1 MFIGKLDLIQEEIKK
16 INKYRNLSIAEV
28 EIMIVTKNQ
37 NSKVITSLVKEGYS
51 YFGENR
57 VDELIEKKSIFPN
70 SRFAF
75 IAPIQSRKFRTI
87 MDCSDEVHS
96 ISRMKEI
103 QLMADY
109 SWSGDYY
116 LQINIDKNKN
126 KSGIE
131 IEDTFDFFD
140 YAHQKY
146 KLPKG
151 LMCMRSLEKTLSPED
166 SFQLMKEINNKL
178 IEKYEEYEGGLS
190 MGMSNDYKEAIIYGA
205 TVVRIGS
212 GIFGK

>member
-16 INKYRNLSIAEV
+16 IKKSSNLSIREV

-37 NSKVITSLVKEGYS
+37 NSKAIKSLVKKGYS

-57 VDELIEKKSIFPN
+57 VDELIEKKRIFPN

-75 IAPIQSRKFRTI
+75 IAPIQSRKFKSI

-109 SWSGDYY
+109 SWPGDYY
-116 LQINIDKNKN
+116 LQINIDKNEN

-140 YAHQKY
+140 YANRKY

-151 LMCMRSLEKTLSPED
+151 LMCMRSLEKTISPED
-166 SFQLMKEINNKL
+166 SFQLMKEINNKV
-178 IEKYEEYEGGLS
+178 IEKYEEYDGGLS

>member
-16 INKYRNLSIAEV
+16 IKKSSNLSSREV

-37 NSKVITSLVKEGYS
+37 NSKAIKSLVKKGYS

-57 VDELIEKKSIFPN
+57 VDELIEKKRIFPN

-75 IAPIQSRKFRTI
+75 IAPIQSRKFKSI

-96 ISRMKEI
+96 ISRIKEI

-116 LQINIDKNKN
+116 LQINIDKNEN

-140 YAHQKY
+140 YANRKY

-166 SFQLMKEINNKL
+166 SFQLMKEINNKV
-178 IEKYEEYEGGLS
+178 IEKYEEYDGGLS

-212 GIFGK
+212 EIFGE